1 MLRGILGVFPD
12 EYKGVQFFHD
22 TWDRADKGIQ
32 LYKQYQDFKRVRS
45 IVEGAKA
52 RGELLEATKNP
63 WRQADKEGGFALS
76 KLGKFVAWA
85 DIAISGTETVMH
97 TVKAINSTGQDR
109 TVANFDALGSA
120 GDVFFAGSTL
130 VGPTPLGMVLRAT
143 GEVLGAISWGYK
155 HWETIKKAWN
165 GVKNEVKSAANWI
178 GN

>member
-32 LYKQYQDFKRVRS
+32 LYKQYQDFKQVKE
-45 IVEGAKA
+45 IAKSKGKFGDLSQA
-52 RGELLEATKNP
+52 VKNP
-63 WRQADKEGGFALS
+63 WRQAVKEDGFALS

-109 TVANFDALGSA
+109 TDAIFDAIGSG
-120 GDVFFAGSTL
+120 GDVLFAAGTL
-130 VGPTPLGMVLRAT
+130 AGPTPLGVGLM
-143 GEVLGAISWGYK
+143 
-155 HWETIKKAWN
+155 
-165 GVKNEVKSAANWI
+165 
-178 GN
+178 